1 MRWSNPA
8 PRRLVAPAFRW
19 LARGRPVPAV
29 GAMLA
34 FATAVALATVLLL
47 SAAPEEK
54 HISIFSTAANYSL
67 PILERNGDEYVG
79 LLEIFEPLGNVT
91 AKANGIHWKFRYYD
105 VESEFTAGK
114 SRARIHGSDFDLPA
128 SFLLENRRGLVPLS
142 CLGTLLPR
150 ILGGPVTFNPNSRR
164 LLIGNVAV
172 HFTAQVSKTTPPK
185 LVINFTAPVNPMI
198 ATEPGKLRM
207 VFSHEALVAPGS
219 QVLTFDSKTI
229 PSASFQENNGAAEL
243 VVAASVPVIASFSH
257 DGRSI
262 IVEPVSEANTP
273 AQTIKPALPPPT
285 VAGAVAAPPTSV
297 TTPPAAS
304 HRYFAVVDPSHGG
317 EERGASLTDQLAEKD
332 VTLAF
337 ARRLR
342 QELEARGLA
351 TLLLRDGDT
360 TLSLDQRAS
369 LTNSA
374 HPAIYI
380 CLHAASQGNGLRVYT
395 ALVPAG
401 AENLGPFLGW
411 DTAQSAFQILS
422 RSVGAILS
430 TELQNKQIPARSLIA
445 PLRPL
450 NNITAPALA
459 VEVAPPSD
467 DVSQL
472 TSPGYQLLIAG
483 AIAAGLADVR
493 DKLEAGR

>member
-1 MRWSNPA
+1 MRWSNP
-8 PRRLVAPAFRW
+8 RRPVAPASRR
-19 LARGRPVPAV
+19 LSRGRRVPAV
-29 GAMLA
+29 GALLA
-34 FATAVALATVLLL
+34 FAAAIFAASALLL

-54 HISIFSTAANYSL
+54 HVSIFSTAANYTL
-67 PILERNGDEYVG
+67 PVLERDGDEYVG
-79 LLEIFEPLGNVT
+79 LLEVFEPLGNVS
-91 AKANGIHWKFRYYD
+91 AKANGAHWKFRYNE

-114 SRARIHGSDFDLPA
+114 TRARIRGIDFDLP
-128 SFLLENRRGLVPLS
+128 SDFLLENRRGLVPLS

-164 LLIGNVAV
+164 LFIGNVAV
-172 HFTAQVSKTTPPK
+172 HFTAQVSTTTPPK

-207 VFSHEALVAPGS
+207 TFTHEALVAPGS
-219 QVLTFDSKTI
+219 QVLTFDSKVI
-229 PSASFQENNGAAEL
+229 PSATFQENNGAAEL
-243 VVAASVPVIASFSH
+243 VVTASVPLIANFSH

-262 IVEPVSEANTP
+262 
-273 AQTIKPALPPPT
+273 TIEQPPQAAAATQPPPQIT
-285 VAGAVAAPPTSV
+285 AGGATPSPPVPAPAAPAPV
-297 TTPPAAS
+297 R
-304 HRYFAVVDPSHGG
+304 HYFAVVDPSHGG

-342 QELEARGLA
+342 QELELRGLA
-351 TLLLRDGDT
+351 TLLLRDGDS

-374 HPAIYI
+374 RPAVYI
-380 CLHAASQGNGLRVYT
+380 CVHAASQGNGLGVYT
-395 ALVPAG
+395 ALVPSG
-401 AENLGPFLGW
+401 TENHGPFLSW
-411 DTAQSAFQILS
+411 DAAQTAFQPLS
-422 RSVGAILS
+422 RSVGTILV

-450 NNITAPALA
+450 NNITTTALA
-459 VEVAPPSD
+459 LELAPPTT

-472 TSPGYQLLIAG
+472 NSPAYQLLIAG
-483 AIAAGLADVR
+483 AVAAALSDLR

>member
-1 MRWSNPA
+1 
-8 PRRLVAPAFRW
+8 
-19 LARGRPVPAV
+19 
-29 GAMLA
+29 MLA
-34 FATAVALATVLLL
+34 FTTALLL
-47 SAAPEEK
+47 ASALLVYSAPEEK
-54 HISIFSTAANYSL
+54 RISIYSNAANYSL
-67 PILERNGDEYVG
+67 PVLERNGAEYIG
-79 LLEIFEPLGNVT
+79 LLEVFEPLGNVT
-91 AKANGIHWKFRYYD
+91 AKANGNHWKFRYYD
-105 VESEFTAGK
+105 VESEFTAG
-114 SRARIHGSDFDLPA
+114 STRARIHGSDFNLPA

-142 CLGTLLPR
+142 CLGTLLPP
-150 ILGGPVTFNPNSRR
+150 ILGGPVTFNQNSRR

-207 VFSHEALVAPGS
+207 VFTHEAVVAPGS
-219 QVLTFDSKTI
+219 QVLTFDSKII

-243 VVAASVPVIASFSH
+243 VVAASVPLIANFGH

-262 IVEPVSEANTP
+262 TIEPLAQAPTTP
-273 AQTIKPALPPPT
+273 TPPPPT
-285 VAGAVAAPPTSV
+285 SAGPATASPALVTTAPPATR
-297 TTPPAAS
+297 
-304 HRYFAVVDPSHGG
+304 RYFAVVDPSHGG
-317 EERGASLTDQLAEKD
+317 DERGASLTDQLAEKD

-351 TLLLRDGDT
+351 TLLLRDGDS

-374 HPAIYI
+374 HPAIYV
-380 CLHAASQGNGLRVYT
+380 CVHAASQGNGVRVYT
-395 ALVPAG
+395 ALVPTG
-401 AENLGPFLGW
+401 AESRGPFLSW
-411 DTAQSAFQILS
+411 DAAQTAFQPLS
-422 RSVGAILS
+422 RSAGTFLV

-450 NNITAPALA
+450 NNISTAALA
-459 VEVAPPSD
+459 MEVAPTSD

-472 TSPGYQLLIAG
+472 NSPAYQQMIAG

-493 DKLEAGR
+493 DRLEAGR